1 MTDIFLGG
9 GGGVGA
15 KGRERGKGGGGGG
28 VGERGRIG
36 GVRMRRA
43 GKSNREDGDGMSPEG
58 AGNEEEVRAE
68 DP

>member
-1 MTDIFLGG
+1 MGLGWG
-9 GGGVGA
+9 QRAGKEEKAAAA
-15 KGRERGKGGGGGG
+15 KEL
-28 VGERGRIG
+28 ERGRIG

-58 AGNEEEVRAE
+58 AGNEEEVRVE